1 MDSDI
6 EHRRYSMQDII
17 SPMESPIENIYYS
30 NEISLLSSALFCDS
44 FCECRASR
52 VWVHERLS
60 SGTWDHE
67 ILYELPS
74 GSTCAQF
81 IKRQNSHSDIV
92 EKRKKKPS
100 LVSYQGMF
108 SLFHSYTLSIRSP
121 RFLLPF
127 ADVGLI
133 SADLKLNV
141 FRKRRK
147 SRPPD
152 YGYVSKLFIWRHGRV
167 RSVMAHGC
175 RRNGYGGGHG

>member
-1 MDSDI
+1 
-6 EHRRYSMQDII
+6 MQDII

-92 EKRKKKPS
+92 EKRKRNPRHWFHTRHVFFIPLVYSPS
-100 LVSYQGMF
+100 ARLAFYC
-108 SLFHSYTLSIRSP
+108 
-121 RFLLPF
+121 PF

-167 RSVMAHGC
+167 RSVTAHGC